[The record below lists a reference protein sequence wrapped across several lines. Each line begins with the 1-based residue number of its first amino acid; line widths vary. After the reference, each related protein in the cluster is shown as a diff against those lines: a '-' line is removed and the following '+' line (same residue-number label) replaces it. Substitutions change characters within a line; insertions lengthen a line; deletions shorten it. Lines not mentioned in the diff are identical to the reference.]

1 MFDNDLGELI
11 GVVCEGVVY
20 GEFSD
25 CIIDAPLSLTCAR
38 SSRHLHRAVPS
49 FLGVPLWRTSD
60 ADQQADGH
68 LHVAPFRALY
78 TSFLSRVQPLLQN
91 VGTLG
96 YCSHDRYILTCP
108 GTIRKVQE

>member
-20 GEFSD
+20 GESSY
-25 CIIDAPLSLTCAR
+25 CMINVPLGLTCAR
-38 SSRHLHRAVPS
+38 SPRHLHRAVPS
-49 FLGVPLWRTSD
+49 FLGVPLWCTSD

-78 TSFLSRVQPLLQN
+78 TSFLSRVQSLLQN
-91 VGTLG
+91 LGTLS
-96 YCSHDRYILTCP
+96 CRNPACYILTSP
-108 GTIRKVQE
+108 ETIRKVQE